1 MFSIYQQLNKK
12 DEDSGGSRR
21 GSDCTGHD
29 RFYQE
34 PTRVKRK
41 KRPPNRR
48 TRSAIELDSNAML
61 TARNYVKNNRSTSI
75 ESTTSNASTSSSSIN
90 NLSEDKFQFVNKIDS
105 LAKILFNRVSIT
117 RSRDSES
124 SNGKHHYESLEQNP
138 TIREEGIEYLELEK
152 KSRDQALNIC
162 QVYLQA
168 TTRYNLANQLYNIGS
183 RVDKFWFVV
192 TDTLLKTDRLL
203 TLTPLSKNCPLS
215 VCPST
220 KEILN
225 KLFLF
230 IQHPYVCPILDIEFI
245 EYEEENYVII
255 LQPINHG
262 CLKDLIYGIDK
273 NSWNN
278 DWTNKYVS
286 RGNGLILPQIQ
297 VIGRQILEAL
307 LFLKDR
313 GYPTIHLHSGNVAI
327 QNGMARV
334 AGLENSLL
342 GFTSRIYPLV
352 STRAPYGTC
361 IESICFGHLLFEMTT
376 GYELCSFKPSRIHY
390 DDVAKFPLVYE
401 LMEFIFN
408 SPDNRYPSLE
418 EILLHELF
426 RNIDLRELRHAPV
439 NTFRPILN
447 PSVVNLLED
456 IKRHNSRRITSI
468 EEIDLLIS
476 I

>member
-12 DEDSGGSRR
+12 EDESGGSRR
-21 GSDCTGHD
+21 GSDVTGHD
-29 RFYQE
+29 RFYRE
-34 PTRVKRK
+34 PPRVKRK

-48 TRSAIELDSNAML
+48 TLSAIELDSSAM
-61 TARNYVKNNRSTSI
+61 TSARNYIRNNRSASI
-75 ESTTSNASTSSSSIN
+75 ESSTSNASSSSSIN
-90 NLSEDKFQFVNKIDS
+90 NLEDKFHFGNKIDS

-117 RSRDSES
+117 RARESEL
-124 SNGKHHYESLEQNP
+124 SNKKHLYESLDQSP

-152 KSRDQALNIC
+152 RSRDQALNIC
-162 QVYLQA
+162 QVFLQA
-168 TTRYNLANQLYNIGS
+168 ATRFTLIEQLHNIGS
-183 RVDKFWFVV
+183 RVDKFWFAVK
-192 TDTLLKTDRLL
+192 DTLLKTDRIL
-203 TLTPLSKNCPLS
+203 TLTPLGKNCPLS

-245 EYEEENYVII
+245 EYEEDNYVVV

-262 CLKDLIYGIDK
+262 SLKDLIYGVDR

-278 DWTNKYVS
+278 DWSNKYVS
-286 RGNGLILPQIQ
+286 RGPGLPFPQIQ
-297 VIGRQILEAL
+297 VLGRQILEAL

-313 GYPTIHLHSGNVAI
+313 GFPTVHLHSGNVVI
-327 QNGMARV
+327 QSGMARV

-342 GFTSRIYPLV
+342 GFTSRIHPLV
-352 STRAPYGTC
+352 GPRTPYGAS
-361 IESICFGHLLFEMTT
+361 IESICFGHLLFEMTA
-376 GYELCSFKPSRIHY
+376 GYELCSFKPSRVHY
-390 DDVAKFPLVYE
+390 DDVAKYPLVYD

-408 SPDNRYPSLE
+408 SRENRYPKLE

-447 PSVVNLLED
+447 PSVVRLLDD
-456 IKRHNSRRITSI
+456 IKRHNSRRKSYAR
-468 EEIDLLIS
+468 EID
-476 I
+476 

>member
-12 DEDSGGSRR
+12 DDESGGSRR
-21 GSDCTGHD
+21 SSDVTGHD
-29 RFYQE
+29 RFYRE
-34 PTRVKRK
+34 SPRVKRK

-48 TRSAIELDSNAML
+48 TLSAIELDSSAM
-61 TARNYVKNNRSTSI
+61 TSARDYIKNNRSASI
-75 ESTTSNASTSSSSIN
+75 ESSTSNASSSSSIN
-90 NLSEDKFQFVNKIDS
+90 NLEDKFHFGNKIDS

-117 RSRDSES
+117 RARESEL
-124 SNGKHHYESLEQNP
+124 SNKKHLYESLDQSP

-152 KSRDQALNIC
+152 RSRDQALNIC
-162 QVYLQA
+162 QVFLQA
-168 TTRYNLANQLYNIGS
+168 ATRFTLIEQLHNIGS
-183 RVDKFWFVV
+183 RVDKFWFAVK
-192 TDTLLKTDRLL
+192 DTLLKTDRIL
-203 TLTPLSKNCPLS
+203 TLTPLGKNCPLS

-245 EYEEENYVII
+245 EYEEENYVVV

-262 CLKDLIYGIDK
+262 SLKDLIYGVDR

-278 DWTNKYVS
+278 DWSNKYVS
-286 RGNGLILPQIQ
+286 RGPGLPFPQIQ
-297 VIGRQILEAL
+297 VLGRQILEAL

-313 GYPTIHLHSGNVAI
+313 GFPTVHLHSGNVVI

-342 GFTSRIYPLV
+342 GFTSRIHPLV
-352 STRAPYGTC
+352 GPRIPYGAS
-361 IESICFGHLLFEMTT
+361 IESICFGHLLFEMTA
-376 GYELCSFKPSRIHY
+376 GYELCLFKLSRVHY
-390 DDVAKFPLVYE
+390 DDVAKYPLVYE
-401 LMEFIFN
+401 LMDFIFN
-408 SPDNRYPSLE
+408 SPENRYPKLE

-447 PSVVNLLED
+447 PSVVRLLDD
-456 IKRHNSRRITSI
+456 IKRHNSRR
-468 EEIDLLIS
+468 
-476 I
+476 